1 MWLEIL
7 AVSLWGGL
15 VALDTTAAFQI
26 LVSHPLVS
34 CSIVGLMLGNFSL
47 GFVIGIVLELVWLNE
62 IPVGAAPFAEG
73 NIGATVAAAVAV
85 MTVEQTTRSGAVLF
99 LSLMIGVLISVIGG
113 RLVIFVRYVNS
124 NLYHKLIEDQALSVR
139 RIVQTHYTGIF
150 FSFILGFFLTM
161 TSVLL
166 FAKVLFPALIYVI
179 PERLDPALDLA
190 MTAFLGVGCGV
201 LFYMFFRRKK
211 WWLIGL
217 GLLGGVFSGFMIS

>member
-15 VALDTTAAFQI
+15 VALDTTAALQI

-34 CSIVGLMLGNFSL
+34 CSVVGLILGNFPL
-47 GFVIGIVLELVWLNE
+47 GFMIGIVLELVWLNE

-73 NIGATVAAAVAV
+73 NIGATVAASVAI
-85 MTVEQTTRSGAVLF
+85 MTVEQTARSGAVLF
-99 LSLMIGVLISVIGG
+99 LSLMIGVLVSVIGG

-124 NLYHKLIEDQALSVR
+124 NLYHKLINVQSLSTR
-139 RIVQTHYTGIF
+139 RIVRTHYSGIF
-150 FSFILGFFLTM
+150 FSFILGFLLTM

-166 FAKVLFPALIYVI
+166 FAKIMFPPLIHVI
-179 PERLDPALDLA
+179 PERLDPALGLVMA
-190 MTAFLGVGCGV
+190 TFLGAGCGV
-201 LFYMFFRRKK
+201 LFYMFFKQKK

-217 GLLGGVFSGFMIS
+217 GVLGGVFSGFLIS

>member
-15 VALDTTAAFQI
+15 VALDTTAALQI

-34 CSIVGLMLGNFSL
+34 CSVVGLILGNFPL
-47 GFVIGIVLELVWLNE
+47 GFMIGIVLELVWLNE

-73 NIGATVAAAVAV
+73 NIGATVAASVAI
-85 MTVEQTTRSGAVLF
+85 MTVEQTARSGAVLF
-99 LSLMIGVLISVIGG
+99 LSLMIGVLVSVIGG

-124 NLYHKLIEDQALSVR
+124 NLYHKLINVQSLSTR
-139 RIVQTHYTGIF
+139 RIVRTHYSGIL
-150 FSFILGFFLTM
+150 FSFILGFLLTM

-166 FAKVLFPALIYVI
+166 FAKIMFPPLIHVI
-179 PERLDPALDLA
+179 PERLDPALGLVMA
-190 MTAFLGVGCGV
+190 TFLGAGCGV
-201 LFYMFFRRKK
+201 LFYMFFKQKK

-217 GLLGGVFSGFMIS
+217 GVLGGVFSGFLIS